1 MSKKRWTRAGLT
13 TEGFEGWVPWSKC
26 PAALKIDRA
35 AGGVYVVVREHT
47 GKPVFLEASPAG
59 RFRGDPSVSHN
70 ALLDNWVPG
79 AAVLYIGKGDHG
91 VLRTRLSAY
100 VRFGRGGNARHSGGR
115 LIWQMEGAQDFLV
128 AWRVLEADE
137 VPLDVESAMI
147 EDFTADYGKPPFAN
161 RPEMRG
167 R

>member
-1 MSKKRWTRAGLT
+1 MSKKRWTRARLT
-13 TEGFEGWVPWSKC
+13 AEGFEGWVPCAEC

-35 AGGVYVVVREHT
+35 AGGVYVVVREDASEPT
-47 GKPVFLEASPAG
+47 FLDASPAG
-59 RFRGDPSVSHN
+59 RFRGDPSVSREE
-70 ALLDNWVPG
+70 LLDNWVPG

-100 VRFGRGGNARHSGGR
+100 VRFGRGGKARHSGGR
-115 LIWQMEGAQDFLV
+115 LIWQVEGAQDFLV

-137 VPLDVESAMI
+137 VPLDVEKAMI
-147 EDFTADYGKPPFAN
+147 EDFTADHGKPPFAN
-161 RPEMRG
+161 RPDMLG